1 MRLISFSEVTGFVWS
16 YYRRFPITVIAAYLA
31 MTFTVVMELLYPL
44 LQGWLVDTITA
55 GISVQQ
61 FYKALWIV
69 LFLFLEGILYHTA
82 LRTAHFLNCYNDSRV
97 ERLVA
102 AETLNHVQHLSSDW
116 HTNSFAGSTV
126 TKIKRAMR
134 AAHTFYDIFC
144 YDLYPTAGIVIGLI
158 VLISYRQPVL
168 GLIFGLFALAYTVL
182 SISMAMKYV
191 APANRAANIEDSKIG
206 GILADTLSS
215 NSTVKSFA
223 GEKREFR
230 YFEKIST
237 QWMHVAAKS
246 WIRGNVMS
254 LLQNILNNFLKLTV
268 LGGAVW
274 FWYQGKFTPGD
285 VAFVFSGYMQLT
297 GYLRSIGDR
306 IRDLNQSV
314 NDMEDVI
321 EIWMEPRQIK
331 DRADAKKL
339 EIKKGEIVFEKIQF
353 RYNGQKHNLF
363 ENFSLTIRPGEKIA
377 LVGHSGSGKSTFVKL
392 IQRLYDLDHGKILID
407 GQNIKHITQKS
418 LRANIGLVPQDPIL
432 FHRSLAEN
440 IAYGQPDAT
449 QEQIEAAA
457 KKAHAHEFIQRLQ
470 LGYQTLVGERGIKLS
485 GGERQRVAIAR
496 AILADTPILILDEA
510 TSSLDSA
517 SEKLIQD
524 ALINLM
530 KKRTA
535 IMIAHRLSTIKSA
548 DRILVFEHGKI
559 VEEGKHSELVKK
571 PNGVYRRLYEL
582 QAGGFLAN

>member
-1 MRLISFSEVTGFVWS
+1 MKVISFSQVLRFVWN
-16 YYRRFPITVIAAYLA
+16 YFRRFPLTVGLAYGA
-31 MTFTVVMELLYPL
+31 MTVTIVMELLYPL
-44 LQGWLVDTITA
+44 LQGWLVDTITV
-55 GISVQQ
+55 GISNVQ
-61 FYKALWIV
+61 FTKALWIV
-69 LFLFLEGILYHTA
+69 FFLFMEGVIYHTA
-82 LRTAHFLNCYNDSRV
+82 LRVAHFLNCYSDSRV

-116 HTNSFAGSTV
+116 HTNSFAGSIV

-134 AAHTFYDIFC
+134 ATHAFYDIIC
-144 YDLYPTAGIVIGLI
+144 YDLYPTVGIVIGLI
-158 VLISYRQPVL
+158 ILISIRQWTL
-168 GLIFGLFALAYTVL
+168 GLIFGLFALAYTIL
-182 SISMAMKYV
+182 SITLAMKYV
-191 APANRAANIEDSKIG
+191 APANRAANTEDSKLG

-215 NSTVKSFA
+215 NATVKSFA
-223 GEKREFR
+223 GEKRESQ
-230 YFEKIST
+230 YFDKVSK
-237 QWMHVAAKS
+237 QWMHVAAES
-246 WIRGNVMS
+246 WMRGNIMA
-254 LLQNILNNFLKLTV
+254 LLQNILNNVLKVTV
-268 LGGAVW
+268 LMGSVW
-274 FWYQGKFTPGD
+274 FWYQGRFSAGD
-285 VAFVFSGYMQLT
+285 VAFIFSGYMQLT

-306 IRDLNQSV
+306 IRDLNQSI

-339 EIKKGEIVFEKIQF
+339 NVKEGGIVFEKIQF
-353 RYNGQKHNLF
+353 RYEGQKHNLF
-363 ENFSLTIRPGEKIA
+363 ENFSLTIHPGEKIA

-440 IAYGQPDAT
+440 IAYGQPYAT

-524 ALINLM
+524 ALVNLM
-530 KKRTA
+530 KKRTS

-571 PNGVYRRLYEL
+571 TNGVYRRLYEL
-582 QAGGFLAN
+582 QAGGFLRE